1 MMEYV
6 CFGFTPFGDDTR
18 VSSLGDLL
26 LHSNAKYSCEG
37 FEKVVAF
44 AGYPHVTGVA
54 HNDLKPAS
62 ILVSNQ
68 HYCFSNDIEIT
79 RQISLHM
86 LCVNTQTLE
95 RVAQG
100 VCKRTLFWLRKLDG
114 VIG

>member
-1 MMEYV
+1 MIEYV

-26 LHSNAKYSCEG
+26 LNSNAKYSCEG
-37 FEKVVAF
+37 FKKVVAF

-79 RQISLHM
+79 RQISLHH
-86 LCVNTQTLE
+86 V
-95 RVAQG
+95 
-100 VCKRTLFWLRKLDG
+100 VCKRTDFGESRSRCLQTNTVLA
-114 VIG
+114 